1 MSVQCPYC
9 DNHSQQS
16 QPTLRATSPIVRHG
30 SYRRRSDGVRIFR
43 LRCLRCMHTFS
54 ASRNDVCFN
63 QKKRHLNHPIWMLLV
78 SGVSLRRLSLLL
90 KISRTTAARK
100 LIFLG
105 KLAQED
111 LNLSLCKISKIDSLE
126 FDDMETFEHSKLKP
140 LSISLA
146 VESKTRRV
154 LGFEVSQMPANGT
167 LARRA
172 RQRYGKRIDHRSIGR
187 ATLLKRIALITNQS
201 TIVKSDQNP
210 QYPPLIKKIL
220 PSVQHLTFKGRRG
233 CVVGQ
238 GELKRG
244 GFDPLFSLN
253 HTAAMF
259 RANVNRLFRRTWCT
273 TKKRDALTA
282 HLAIYATFHNQNIH

>member
-1 MSVQCPYC
+1 M
-9 DNHSQQS
+9 
-16 QPTLRATSPIVRHG
+16 
-30 SYRRRSDGVRIFR
+30 F
-43 LRCLRCMHTFS
+43 
-54 ASRNDVCFN
+54 
-63 QKKRHLNHPIWMLLV
+63 LV

-105 KLAQED
+105 KLAQDD
-111 LNLSLCKISKIDSLE
+111 LNHSLFKISKIDSLE

-167 LARRA
+167 LASRA
-172 RQRYGKRIDHRSIGR
+172 RQRYGKRTDHRSIGR

-201 TIVKSDQNP
+201 PIIKSDQNP

-220 PSVQHLTFKGRRG
+220 PSAKHLTFKGRRG

-282 HLAIYATFHNQNIH
+282 HLAIYAVFHNQNIH